1 VEGLCRER
9 YLPLNGNCKHTDA
22 KLKVVIWPLFH
33 YRLPQH
39 VSSKED
45 AALEERAWW
54 RDYHLF
60 NSAFADA
67 ILEVYKEG
75 DIIWI
80 HDYHLLLLPE
90 LLRQRLGKN
99 VYIGLFVHAPW
110 PTSEIFRVLPRRKPI
125 LAGML
130 ASNMVAFQSETY
142 KLHFIMCCKKLLN
155 LTKSSNKG
163 RATGVNAFGAH
174 CAVEALP
181 IGIDADK
188 VLKSAKGPNVAAKV
202 ETIRK
207 AYEGMHI
214 IVGRDRLDSV
224 RGVVQKL
231 RAFEVFLERYSEFI
245 GRV

>member
-1 VEGLCRER
+1 M
-9 YLPLNGNCKHTDA
+9 KA
-22 KLKVVIWPLFH
+22 VIWPLFH
-33 YRLPQH
+33 YILPQH
-39 VSSKED
+39 VSSKEE

-54 RDYHLF
+54 RDYCLF
-60 NSAFADA
+60 SNAFADA
-67 ILEVYKEG
+67 ILKVYKEG

-80 HDYHLLLLPE
+80 HDYHLLILPE

-99 VYIGLFVHAPW
+99 AYIGLFVHAPW
-110 PTSEIFRVLPRRKPI
+110 PASEIFRVLPRRKPV

-142 KLHFIMCCKKLLN
+142 KVHFIMCCKRLLN
-155 LTKSSNKG
+155 LAESSNEGK
-163 RATGVNAFGAH
+163 ATGVNAFGAH

-188 VLKSAKGPNVAAKV
+188 VLKSAKGPNVAAKM

-231 RAFEVFLERYSEFI
+231 RAFEMLLERYPEFI
-245 GRV
+245 GRVRSHSNC